1 MACYTEARRQARR
14 KARRNRSWWKRKIE
28 LAERE
33 MRIQE
38 EYLRAF
44 QREKKFQE
52 QVGYALEL
60 MSGWRLAWTGVKKIF
75 KGGFSI

>member
-1 MACYTEARRQARR
+1 
-14 KARRNRSWWKRKIE
+14 
-28 LAERE
+28 

-75 KGGFSI
+75 KGD